1 MCVTA
6 KISLVNG
13 NVFNISISIRT
24 DYYMKPGNS
33 CKSVPCMVV
42 ARVCACVCLCAPLCV
57 CVCVC
62 VCARLCACVC
72 MCVLVGGSMCVT
84 GKISLVNGKVFNSSI
99 SIRTDYYQT
108 RQFMQ
113 TCALHDSC

>member
-1 MCVTA
+1 MFVTA

-42 ARVCACVCLCAPLCV
+42 ARVCVCARAF
-57 CVCVC
+57 VC
-62 VCARLCACVC
+62 VCAFKCVC

-84 GKISLVNGKVFNSSI
+84 GKISLVNGNVFNTSI

-113 TCALHDSC
+113 ICALHDSC